1 MSKKISKESIVINTE
16 EPTRIKN
23 FHEALQSI
31 KWTDDE
37 YIKNLETIYDA
48 LIEVA
53 LNDLI
58 FYNNQRTK
66 NKTKS
71 YWVRQGSL
79 IFGVLGTLMMAI
91 PGTAQG
97 IESLRGIP
105 FITFSFISFAL
116 AGGMFTWNQWFFASD
131 SHIRYVVAQFDL
143 GEAIVKFT
151 LNWQKWLKQNKHY
164 SDDELV
170 PSEVVDRLIAGEN
183 KISAFAYACC
193 G

>member
-1 MSKKISKESIVINTE
+1 MSKKISKEPIVINTE

-71 YWVRQGSL
+71 YWARQGSL
-79 IFGVLGTLMMAI
+79 IFGVLGTLAMAI

-97 IESLRGIP
+97 V
-105 FITFSFISFAL
+105 
-116 AGGMFTWNQWFFASD
+116 N
-131 SHIRYVVAQFDL
+131 
-143 GEAIVKFT
+143 
-151 LNWQKWLKQNKHY
+151 
-164 SDDELV
+164 
-170 PSEVVDRLIAGEN
+170 
-183 KISAFAYACC
+183 
-193 G
+193 